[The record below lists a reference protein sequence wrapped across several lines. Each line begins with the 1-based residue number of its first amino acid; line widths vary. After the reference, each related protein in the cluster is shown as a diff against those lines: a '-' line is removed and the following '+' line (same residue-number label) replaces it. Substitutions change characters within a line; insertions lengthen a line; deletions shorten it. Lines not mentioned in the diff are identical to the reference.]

1 MTIDLAIIG
10 IVFALI
16 LAIIFF
22 SAIVLYLSFR
32 IKETFRKET
41 RKGFTIVKVGFLIG
55 ILFLAGGIFYFFANT
70 IGNMTNPAAP
80 SPLDPYLNFTVSYPH
95 NVTVNTQCTIAFTV
109 INPTNITAHGA
120 TIQANILFANFAI
133 QISTHEVLGNVI
145 KIGDVEPGT
154 TIVSLEV
161 STPSTPRTITDT
173 ASLLFQERTDP
184 VTQEITIK
192 VEDEADD
199 TPSPLPSST
208 PTPTPSSTEPPPST
222 PTPTPTTTEPVL
234 SLSVSYPTAVSQNS
248 NLIMSFTIRNT
259 GDITA
264 HGATIEANIILT
276 EFTVVSSTREV
287 IGNVVNIG
295 DVPPGTTILSLQL
308 LSPNR
313 PGTITDTFS
322 LSFQEMTA
330 PVTQEITITIRG
342 GQ

>member
-1 MTIDLAIIG
+1 MTIDLTIIG

-41 RKGFTIVKVGFLIG
+41 RRGFTIVKVGFLIG

-80 SPLDPYLNFTVSYPH
+80 SPLDPYLSLTVSYPH
-95 NVTVNTQCTIAFTV
+95 TVTVNSQFTIAFT
-109 INPTNITAHGA
+109 ILNPTNITAHGA
-120 TIQANILFANFAI
+120 TIQANILFADFAI
-133 QISTHEVLGNVI
+133 ETSTHEVLGNVI

-154 TIVSLEV
+154 TIISLEL
-161 STPSTPRTITDT
+161 STPNNPRTFTDT
-173 ASLLFQERTDP
+173 ASLFFQERTSP

-192 VEDEADD
+192 VEDEANYS
-199 TPSPLPSST
+199 PSPLPSSV
-208 PTPTPSSTEPPPST
+208 PTPTPSSTEPPLPILT
-222 PTPTPTTTEPVL
+222 
-234 SLSVSYPTAVSQNS
+234 LSVSYPASVSQNS
-248 NLIMSFTIRNT
+248 NLTMSFTIRNI
-259 GDITA
+259 GESTA
-264 HGATIEANIILT
+264 HGATIEANVLLT
-276 EFTVVSSTREV
+276 EFTVVSSTRE
-287 IGNVVNIG
+287 ISGNVVNIG
-295 DVPPGTTILSLQL
+295 DVPPGTTIISLQL

-313 PGTITDTFS
+313 PGTIIDAIS

-330 PVTQEITITIRG
+330 PVTQEIAITIRG